1 VNELIVGLFKNLKR
15 LLVAQQVVMLKVI
28 KNLSSASNTLE
39 TLESV
44 GTIELIS
51 DFLITNSKNAHYKVH
66 SCHSVLTAGNIKS
79 SIECYFQFMPTQQT
93 TTREGGKCRDGSDS
107 PADST
112 S

>member
-1 VNELIVGLFKNLKR
+1 
-15 LLVAQQVVMLKVI
+15 MLKVI

-44 GTIELIS
+44 GTIELIA
-51 DFLITNSKNAHYKVH
+51 DFLITNSKNAHYKVY
-66 SCHSVLTAGNIKS
+66 SRYSLLTAGNIKS

-93 TTREGGKCRDGSDS
+93 TTRESGKCRNGPNS

-112 S
+112 G